1 MTPSLSTRLQLGVK
15 RGADVL
21 VSALLLAA
29 LAPALALIAAWVKA
43 TSPGEAI
50 FKQKR
55 VGKGGRVFTIYKFRT
70 MVKDAPSSPLGTYC
84 YQDDPRITSA
94 GKVLRKTSLDE
105 LPQLLNVLKGDMSFV
120 GPRPDLPHHVERYS
134 ERQRRRLDMRPGITG
149 WAQVNGRN
157 QIPWNERIE
166 MDLEYVEGWSLL
178 RDAGIAFRT
187 VAVVLT
193 GKGAEA
199 PKALKGRAWDK
210 DKDKETEDRPS
221 S

>member
-1 MTPSLSTRLQLGVK
+1 MTPSPSTRLQLGVK

-21 VSALLLAA
+21 VSALLLAG
-29 LAPALALIAAWVKA
+29 LAPALMIIAAWVKA
-43 TSPGEAI
+43 TSLGEAI
-50 FKQKR
+50 FRQKR
-55 VGKGGRVFTIYKFRT
+55 VGKDGRVFTIYKFRT
-70 MVKDAPSSPLGTYC
+70 MVRDAPSSPLGTYC
-84 YQDDPRITSA
+84 YSDDSRVTSA

-105 LPQLLNVLKGDMSFV
+105 LPQLFNVLKGDMSLV

-134 ERQRRRLDMRPGITG
+134 QRQRQRLAMRPGITG

-157 QIPWNERIE
+157 QIPWNDRIE
-166 MDLEYVEGWSLL
+166 MDLDYIEGWSLL

-193 GKGAEA
+193 GKGAAA

-210 DKDKETEDRPS
+210 AKEIEDRRS